1 MPSDAFQQLERR
13 HAELRAALSRTADMR
28 PGSLVQRYT
37 RCGKPT
43 CHCAQQGDPGHG
55 PIWSLTHEVA
65 GKTVT
70 KTIPSSAVETTR
82 AQIAE
87 YRRFRLL
94 IRELVEVSEQVCD
107 ARLAEGTAASQPAA
121 KKGAS
126 KRPSAPRSAR
136 KSRPS

>member
-1 MPSDAFQQLERR
+1 MSPDSVQQLQEKLV
-13 HAELRAALSRTADMR
+13 ALRAALSTTADMR
-28 PGSLVQRYT
+28 PGSLLQRYT

-43 CHCAQQGDPGHG
+43 CHCAREGDPGHG

-65 GKTVT
+65 GKTIT
-70 KTIPSSAVETTR
+70 KSIPSAALDSTR

-87 YRRFRLL
+87 YKRFRVLV
-94 IRELVEVSEQVCD
+94 RELVQLSERLCD
-107 ARLAEGTAASQPAA
+107 ARLAQTEGASQQEA

-126 KRPSAPRSAR
+126 KKPSQQRSAR